1 MIRLV
6 LLALLSHRAWL
17 PASGTCPSG
26 RCSASPCE
34 PAEEGILRRLGTG
47 VEIMV
52 AWRLSRARRFARLT
66 GASENEDLEMAREP
80 SLRQW
85 ALAWDASPRAPIR
98 HAAERSR
105 SQLSPQCG
113 QCAQW

>member
-6 LLALLSHRAWL
+6 LLARLSHRAWL

-26 RCSASPCE
+26 RCSASPGE

-52 AWRLSRARRFARLT
+52 AWRWSRARRLARLT
-66 GASENEDLEMAREP
+66 GASATEDLEMAREP

-98 HAAERSR
+98 QAAERSR
-105 SQLSPQCG
+105 SQLSPQCR